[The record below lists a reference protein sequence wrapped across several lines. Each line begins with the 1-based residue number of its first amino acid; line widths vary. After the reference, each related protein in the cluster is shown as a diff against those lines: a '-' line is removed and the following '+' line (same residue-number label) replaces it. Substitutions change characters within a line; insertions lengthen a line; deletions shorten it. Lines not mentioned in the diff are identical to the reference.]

1 MLIKNY
7 KKNLAFC
14 FFYGIYVLS
23 FIIVLIWK
31 WGNNPASFFRK
42 EEKMQKHHLQ
52 DMLEP
57 VIEALGYETIR
68 ILTIGQVNP
77 TLQVMIDVK
86 DYSREINV
94 EDCAKV
100 SRALSATLDEKD
112 PIKDKYSLEVSSPGL
127 DRPLTKPEHFVRFK
141 DYVIKV
147 ETINEVEKR
156 KRIKGINLGLNENNE
171 VRVDMDGKEYVIAF
185 DNISKAKIVITDEL
199 WEKYQSEHEA
209 IEL

>member
-1 MLIKNY
+1 
-7 KKNLAFC
+7 
-14 FFYGIYVLS
+14 
-23 FIIVLIWK
+23 
-31 WGNNPASFFRK
+31 
-42 EEKMQKHHLQ
+42 MQKHSLQ

-86 DYSREINV
+86 DCSREINV

-199 WEKYQSEHEA
+199 WEKYQAEHEA